1 MLRLAHQLI
10 VKMSK
15 HEWVIFLCVTAVW
28 LKLVTGF
35 GILPPSQNSW
45 LLNAGDLEQHYLGW
59 EFLRH
64 EALYFYPLGKV
75 VGLGSGVIPSIVY
88 TDSIPLIAVPLN
100 WTLKLLDSVFGIKFE
115 TFQFTGCWIAICIYL
130 QYSGSFYCLKQLG
143 VRSITSYAYGL
154 LFIIAPFLLWRL
166 PGIHGHVSLFSQ
178 WLILWSFYLF
188 MSRRK
193 GIYWVAMLA
202 ASFAIH
208 AYCGAIVFVIF
219 IAHLI
224 DRFNSSASKS
234 RVFWF
239 ALFGAFIAIIT
250 LLLLGYFELSGNVQS
265 GGYGT
270 YKWNTLSWLNG
281 TSSFSRILGF
291 WDYDNGEYE
300 GFSYLGLSTLFF
312 IASGLLFASFRKE
325 FMRLIGSYRLLGL
338 GCLLMCLFAMTL
350 SIGIGAF
357 QVPIAGLPPPFRTLG
372 SIFRAS
378 GRFSWP
384 MMYLVMLFS
393 VSSWN
398 QVAERFFIG
407 KSQLRGSIFLAGGIL
422 LLAGLQIADSAEGL
436 ARIRS
441 ATSNT
446 SHTSINR
453 EYKSVSLNELRSLV
467 IYPSDNYYPGWHLWW
482 RVALANDLT
491 INAGSFARYDQIVAK
506 KLDSAIDRMLTKKN
520 IDRNSLVITTDTA
533 TMDRITAGFESCS
546 RITPLSKSQGCYIN
560 IDGEGLIVG
569 TIDQDILE
577 YLKRLN

>member
-1 MLRLAHQLI
+1 MLRLAHQVI
-10 VKMSK
+10 VKVSK
-15 HEWVIFLCVTAVW
+15 HKWFIFLCVTALW

-35 GILPPSQNSW
+35 GILLPSQNSW

-64 EALYFYPLGKV
+64 EELYFFPLGKV

-100 WTLKLLDSVFGIKFE
+100 GILKLLDSVFGVKFE

-188 MSRRK
+188 ISRRK
-193 GIYWVAMLA
+193 DIYWVAVLA

-208 AYCGAIVFVIF
+208 AYFGAMVFVIF

-234 RVFWF
+234 RVVWF
-239 ALFGAFIAIIT
+239 GLFGALIAVII
-250 LLLLGYFELSGNVQS
+250 LLLLGYFELNGSVKS

-291 WDYDNGEYE
+291 WDYNNGEYE

-312 IASGLLFASFRKE
+312 IASGLLFSPFRKK
-325 FMRLIGSYRLLGL
+325 FVRLIRSYKLLCL

-350 SIGIGAF
+350 SIGIGII
-357 QVPIAGLPPPFRTLG
+357 QVPIAGLPPPFRTVG
-372 SIFRAS
+372 NIFRAS

-384 MMYLVMLFS
+384 MMYLVMLFT

-398 QVAERFFIG
+398 EIAERLFIG
-407 KSQLRGSIFLAGGIL
+407 KNQLRGSAYLAGGIL

-436 ARIRS
+436 ARIES

-446 SHTSINR
+446 SHTSINQ
-453 EYKSVSLNELRSLV
+453 EYKSVSLKDFRSLV

-491 INAGSFARYDQIVAK
+491 VNAGSFARYDQIMAK
-506 KLDSAIDRMLTKKN
+506 KLDSAVDRMLTKKN

-533 TMDRITAGFESCS
+533 AMDRITAGFESCS
-546 RITPLSKSQGCYIN
+546 KISPFGQSQDCYIN
-560 IDGEGLIVG
+560 IDGEGLMVG